1 MQEVGGANRGT
12 VRSGTGPLARIM
24 DANLITAL
32 AGVMGS
38 VTGAAAAL
46 ATTWIT
52 QRNQTIR
59 DRAKV
64 EMRKREFLYSEFV
77 NEVARLSAHAL
88 DHSLERPDTL
98 ANLFALLARIRFVS
112 TQPVLDAAE
121 ECVRHVVDLYN
132 APNITGAAQ
141 LFETICKAY
150 PDIMKAFSAACRLE
164 LRQYAP

>member
-1 MQEVGGANRGT
+1 
-12 VRSGTGPLARIM
+12 M

-38 VTGAAAAL
+38 LTGAAAAL

-52 QRNQTIR
+52 QRNQTVR

-132 APNITGAAQ
+132 APNITGARPTCRDDLQDLSGYHESVQRGVPSGASAVFSLTEPYDQ
-141 LFETICKAY
+141 GPTVGDLF
-150 PDIMKAFSAACRLE
+150 LGVV
-164 LRQYAP
+164 

>member
-1 MQEVGGANRGT
+1 
-12 VRSGTGPLARIM
+12 M

-64 EMRKREFLYSEFV
+64 EMRRREFLYSEFV

-98 ANLFALLARIRFVS
+98 VNLFALLARIRFVS
-112 TQPVLDAAE
+112 TQPVLDSAE
-121 ECVRHVVDLYN
+121 ECSRHIVDLYS
-132 APNITGAAQ
+132 APNIAGAAQ
-141 LFETICKAY
+141 LYEAICKTS
-150 PDIMKAFSAACRLE
+150 PDFTKAFSEACRLE
-164 LRQYAP
+164 LREYSP

>member
-1 MQEVGGANRGT
+1 
-12 VRSGTGPLARIM
+12 
-24 DANLITAL
+24 
-32 AGVMGS
+32 MGS
-38 VTGAAAAL
+38 LTGAAAAL

-64 EMRKREFLYSEFV
+64 ELRKREFLYGEFV

-121 ECVRHVVDLYN
+121 ECARQIVDLYS
-132 APNITGAAQ
+132 APNITDVAQ
-141 LFETICKAY
+141 LYQTLCKTS
-150 PDIMKAFSAACRLE
+150 PDFLKAFSEACRLE
-164 LRQYAP
+164 LREYSP